1 MVRAGGSAIF
11 KLRWKRLNL
20 RQYDGQCVRVAADD
34 GHVFDGICVHRD
46 REYCEIEYG
55 RKEECLEIES
65 FIFFPRDIVSVESL
79 EGNSGPYGRFLNPY
93 GDLEML
99 TV

>member
-1 MVRAGGSAIF
+1 MV
-11 KLRWKRLNL
+11 
-20 RQYDGQCVRVAADD
+20 ADD

-46 REYCEIEYG
+46 KEYCEIEYG
-55 RKEECLEIES
+55 RKEECLEIEG